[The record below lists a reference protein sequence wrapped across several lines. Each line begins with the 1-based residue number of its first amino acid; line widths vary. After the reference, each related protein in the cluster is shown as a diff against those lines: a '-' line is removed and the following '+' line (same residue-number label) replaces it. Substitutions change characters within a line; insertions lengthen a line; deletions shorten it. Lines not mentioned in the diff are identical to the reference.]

1 MPHYIE
7 NETLIIPFNSDPK
20 YHWWADGQSVIE
32 TLRELG
38 RMDLEEKYKTQLKGR
53 KPGYQPA

>member
-1 MPHYIE
+1 MKPYIE
-7 NETLIIPFNSDPK
+7 NETLIIPFDSDKK
-20 YHWWADGQSVIE
+20 YHWWNGGQSVIE

-53 KPGYQPA
+53 KPGCQ